1 MNLRKY
7 MKSFVCLRRCAAA
20 AVLAMIAAPAF
31 AAIVTGKVTDRT
43 NGKPAAGDDVVLIGF
58 AQGMQEAGRTKT
70 DASGHY
76 SIDVPDNGMHL
87 IRVDHQKAAYFEPVQ
102 PGKTSVDVDVFD
114 VQPKVE
120 GVSTEA
126 DVMRIEAGPQGMR
139 VVENFFVK
147 NDSNPPRTQFSKEA
161 YPIYLPPDAK
171 IEASAAMGPAG
182 MPVASSPMPTGEKG
196 HYAFVFPVRPGE
208 TRFQV
213 SYTLSYNGSYK
224 FTPQLAL
231 PTQNMAIILPKTMK
245 FEGASQFQPNDIDA
259 NAQTFLAKDLKPS
272 QPVSFTVSGEG
283 VMPRDAQQQGGG
295 DAAGASAG
303 GPAGAAGSGAPASAE
318 GDTRPGIGLGAPID
332 TPDPLQKYKWWI
344 LSGLA
349 LVLVVAAAFFLRG
362 KPAESTAA
370 TEPAPSPLVPTPI
383 PSSAFATITAAA
395 SGETRAP
402 LLAAL
407 KDELFLIETE
417 RLEGKISESEY
428 LELKS
433 AFEIVLRRALARQ
446 TATV

>member
-20 AVLAMIAAPAF
+20 AALVAMIAAPAF
-31 AAIVTGKVTDRT
+31 AATVTGKVTDRT

-102 PGKTSVDVDVFD
+102 PGKTSIDVDVFD

-147 NDSNPPRTQFSKEA
+147 NDSNPPRTQFGKDA

-182 MPVASSPMPTGEKG
+182 MPVASSPIPTGEKG

-208 TRFQV
+208 TRFQI

-231 PTQNMAIILPKTMK
+231 PTQNMAIMLPKTMK
-245 FEGASQFQPNDIDA
+245 FEGVSQFQANDIDA
-259 NAQTFLAKDLKPS
+259 GAQTFLAKDLKPS
-272 QPVSFTVSGEG
+272 QPISFTVSGEG
-283 VMPRDAQQQGGG
+283 VMPRDSQQQGGG
-295 DAAGASAG
+295 DAAGANAG
-303 GPAGAAGSGAPASAE
+303 GPAGAAGAPASAE

-349 LVLVVAAAFFLRG
+349 LVLVIAAAFFLRG

-370 TEPAPSPLVPTPI
+370 SEPVPSPLVPTSV
-383 PSSAFATITAAA
+383 PSSAFAAPVSAV
-395 SGETRAP
+395 SGDARGP

-433 AFEIVLRRALARQ
+433 AFEVVLRRALNRQ
-446 TATV
+446 TTTV

>member
-1 MNLRKY
+1 
-7 MKSFVCLRRCAAA
+7 MKSVLGRRHSAAFVLALFVAASAAA
-20 AVLAMIAAPAF
+20 FAVT
-31 AAIVTGKVTDRT
+31 VTGKVTDKT
-43 NGKPAAGDDVVLIGF
+43 NNKPAAGDDVVLIGF

-102 PGKTSVDVDVFD
+102 PGKTVVDVEVYDVL
-114 VQPKVE
+114 PKVP

-139 VVENFFVK
+139 VIENFFVK
-147 NDSNPPRTQFSKEA
+147 NESNPPRTQFGKEA

-182 MPVASSPMPTGEKG
+182 MPVSSSPMPTGEKG
-196 HYAFVFPVRPGE
+196 RYAFIFPVRPGE
-208 TRFQV
+208 TRFQI
-213 SYTLSYNGSYK
+213 SYTLPYNGSYK

-231 PTQNMAIILPKTMK
+231 PTQNLAIMLPKSMK
-245 FEGASQFQPNDIDA
+245 FDGGAPFQATDIDA

-272 QPVSFTVSGEG
+272 QPLSFTVSGEG
-283 VMPRDAQQQGGG
+283 VMPRDSQQQQAG
-295 DAAGASAG
+295 DNAAAGAGAESGGQPSA
-303 GPAGAAGSGAPASAE
+303 AS
-318 GDTRPGIGLGAPID
+318 DTRPGIGLGAPID

-349 LVLVVAAAFFLRG
+349 LVLVIAAAFFLRG
-362 KPAESTAA
+362 KPAGGAV
-370 TEPAPSPLVPTPI
+370 EPAAPSPLIPTP
-383 PSSAFATITAAA
+383 AFIAAA
-395 SGETRAP
+395 PAARSGDARGS

-407 KDELFLIETE
+407 KDELFALETD
-417 RLEGKISESEY
+417 RLEGKLPEAEY
-428 LELKS
+428 VEIKS

-446 TATV
+446 SA